1 MTIYPKYL
9 FDYVLGSERIIK
21 LPYGYVLVG
30 KKVVMHGEKVDV
42 IRSIFEYYLAGAGL
56 EKSVD
61 MLFARIFPPREKTLN
76 GAGQPRVNLLSNA
89 RYITVVGMKTYM
101 DV

>member
-1 MTIYPKYL
+1 MLSAVYL
-9 FDYVLGSERIIK
+9 SII
-21 LPYGYVLVG
+21 LLEP
-30 KKVVMHGEKVDV
+30 
-42 IRSIFEYYLAGAGL
+42 GL